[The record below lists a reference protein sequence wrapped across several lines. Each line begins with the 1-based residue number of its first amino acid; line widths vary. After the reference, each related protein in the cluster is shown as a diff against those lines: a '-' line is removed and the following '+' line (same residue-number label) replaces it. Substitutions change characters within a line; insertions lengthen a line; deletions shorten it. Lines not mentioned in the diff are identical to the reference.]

1 MSLPALN
8 GRLAG
13 GCLSR
18 LEALCRRILS
28 FNSGTCRFAVS
39 GIAIVCRSTLGN
51 NISREIVSRVASVLA
66 APGQRRGILDEYD
79 SSRIH
84 VPLYRLH
91 AQHSADRSAAAHR
104 SGLSASDRPCGGSA
118 PCICRVSDSL
128 YPLSDPYRA
137 RRAAEVF

>member
-13 GCLSR
+13 ACLSR

-51 NISREIVSRVASVLA
+51 NISRESVSRVASVLA
-66 APGQRRGILDEYD
+66 APGQRRGILDEHD

-91 AQHSADRSAAAHR
+91 AQHSADPSAAPHRSALAPSERPTGALLPCAAV
-104 SGLSASDRPCGGSA
+104 LC
-118 PCICRVSDSL
+118 
-128 YPLSDPYRA
+128 
-137 RRAAEVF
+137 